1 MQALQLPDELNTRLG
16 VLAKA
21 TGRTENALV
30 MQAIQDFVDR
40 ESWQVEEVQKA
51 LKEADNGDFATDE
64 EMAAF
69 WNRWTKK

>member
-21 TGRTENALV
+21 TGRTEDALV

-40 ESWQVEEVQKA
+40 ECWQVEEVQKA
-51 LKEADNGDFATDE
+51 LKEADDGDFATDE

-69 WNRWTKK
+69 WSRWTKK